1 MNNERV
7 VDEKR
12 LEELRIRIDSLDVEL
27 VRILNERSSH
37 ALEIG
42 NLKDA
47 LGLEAI
53 QLGREHEVLDRVR
66 SVNSGP
72 LDSGAVT
79 RLFKEIIEETRRI
92 EYLSLKKEEPK
103 KSEKP

>member
-1 MNNERV
+1 MSDERV
-7 VDEKR
+7 VDKNR
-12 LEELRIRIDSLDVEL
+12 IEELRVRIDALDVEL

-47 LGLEAI
+47 LGMEAI
-53 QLGREHEVLDRVR
+53 QRGRENEVLDNVR

-92 EYLSLKKEEPK
+92 EYLSLRKEEPK
-103 KSEKP
+103 KLEKS

>member
-1 MNNERV
+1 MNNEGV

-42 NLKDA
+42 NLKAA

-53 QLGREHEVLDRVR
+53 QLGREHEVLDHVR

-92 EYLSLKKEEPK
+92 EHLSLRKKEPK